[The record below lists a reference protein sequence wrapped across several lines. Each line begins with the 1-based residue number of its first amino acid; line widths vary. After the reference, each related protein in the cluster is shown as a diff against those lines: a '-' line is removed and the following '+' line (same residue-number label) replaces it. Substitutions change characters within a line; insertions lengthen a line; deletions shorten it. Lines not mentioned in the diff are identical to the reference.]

1 MMEMPIKTCVF
12 MGILFL
18 TESEVQTAV
27 GPSHF
32 ISGYPI

>member
-18 TESEVQTAV
+18 TEIGVQTAV
-27 GPSHF
+27 DTVHF